1 MEKDDIETYYQEK
14 FLPEVRKRNA
24 AAPALA
30 DVSDKIEQILVEQ
43 RIDTLLSDW
52 LKTLRAQAHIETM
65 LPASSAPAAG
75 TAP

>member
-1 MEKDDIETYYQEK
+1 DIETYYQEK

-24 AAPALA
+24 TAPALA

-65 LPASSAPAAG
+65 SAPSAPAAG